1 MRRAER
7 PASVSAEQRSR
18 LMARPFVRRAVELS
32 GGSIIEVQ
40 RRGNAGEAAG
50 GPAEADDATD
60 VEAESPE
67 VPGGEGAD

>member
-1 MRRAER
+1 
-7 PASVSAEQRSR
+7 
-18 LMARPFVRRAVELS
+18 MARPFVRRAVELS